1 MSTLSVSNIQN
12 GASPQVNLA
21 LNADGTTKISVVGGN
36 TAPTVYQVGTLW
48 FDTGSNTLK
57 TWDGTTW
64 AASSATIPWTAKGQL
79 VVGTGAGTD
88 TLLNVGTDTGF
99 LVADTAATSGLK
111 WSNASTSAA
120 QLPAG
125 TSGQY
130 PATPTQGQIRYN
142 TTNNYFEGYQSGL
155 WVRLGQGAVGGG
167 PDQIFYLNDQV
178 VTTNYTVPVGKNA
191 VTGGTITVSP
201 SATVIVSAGSTWTV
215 V

>member
-12 GASPQVNLA
+12 SSSPQTNIV
-21 LNADGTTKISVVGGN
+21 LNTDGTSKISVVGGI
-36 TAPTVYQVGTLW
+36 TAPAVYQVGTLW

-64 AASSATIPWTAKGQL
+64 AAAGATIPWTAKGQL
-79 VVGTGAGTD
+79 VVGTGVGTD

-99 LVADTAATSGLK
+99 LVADAAATSGLK
-111 WSNASTSAA
+111 WSDASTSAA

-142 TTNNYFEGYQSGL
+142 TTNNYFEGYQSGS
-155 WVRLGQGAVGGG
+155 WIRLGQGAVGGG
-167 PDQIFYLNDQV
+167 SDQVFYLNDQV

>member
-12 GASPQVNLA
+12 GASPSTNLV
-21 LNADGTTKISVVGGN
+21 LNADGTTRLSVVQGAV
-36 TAPTVYQVGTLW
+36 APTVYQVGTLW
-48 FDTGSNTLK
+48 FDTGSGSLK

-64 AASSATIPWTAKGQL
+64 ASSSATIPWTAKGQL

-99 LVADTAATSGLK
+99 VIADAASASGLA
-111 WSNASTSAA
+111 WSGTATSAA

-125 TSGQY
+125 TSTQY

-142 TTNNYFEGYQSGL
+142 TTNNYFEGYQSGV

-167 PDQIFYLNDQV
+167 PDQVFYLNDQV
-178 VTTNYTVPVGKNA
+178 VTTNFTVPVGKNA
-191 VTGGTITVSP
+191 VTGGTITVSAA
-201 SATVIVSAGSTWTV
+201 ATVIVSAGSTWTV